1 MHQRPKITF
10 FGCDRDLSQKWHPSD
25 ALSLQAGI
33 LGALHLLDA
42 KHILWMLSHPYASIR
57 CIAPLRPRTTQMPP
71 VFWRQGVIWPK
82 CPRFFRR
89 HGSCIR
95 IRASS
100 RRGCPCLSRLLCAL
114 DDIHRMPPGASTGCM
129 SPLRWDLRGYR
140 VRRCRALLCL
150 SEPGALR
157 CGGHCVVC
165 FRVAVYP
172 AFNDF
177 SFALIPV
184 PRWSAAPGYP
194 HAPRIVS
201 RPGFLGVLG
210 VFTPSHYVEPMQSF
224 YIQFQFCFS
233 TA

>member
-129 SPLRWDLRGYR
+129 SPLRWDLGGY
-140 VRRCRALLCL
+140 VCADVGLSSAYQSPEHCDAGDIAWYAFVLLFTL
-150 SEPGALR
+150 PSMIFPLR
-157 CGGHCVVC
+157 
-165 FRVAVYP
+165 
-172 AFNDF
+172 
-177 SFALIPV
+177 
-184 PRWSAAPGYP
+184 
-194 HAPRIVS
+194 
-201 RPGFLGVLG
+201 
-210 VFTPSHYVEPMQSF
+210 
-224 YIQFQFCFS
+224 
-233 TA
+233 